1 MIVSYE
7 MGKVKDEVD
16 IDPNVPII
24 HYQKHKNLIGN
35 VKVFEDV
42 KKINQK
48 PRHGIMIHNIFEIR

>member
-48 PRHGIMIHNIFEIR
+48 PRHGIMIH